1 MVLNKADGDIYMQV
15 CLLLIEIFAPLTSM
29 FAEEHIV
36 LGSFDILE
44 FFKNNKDFFIAPVFA
59 IHAAYGLKKYYQT
72 MAVSA
77 SDTNNCS

>member
-1 MVLNKADGDIYMQV
+1 
-15 CLLLIEIFAPLTSM
+15 M
-29 FAEEHIV
+29 FAEEHII

-44 FFKNNKDFFIAPVFA
+44 FFKNNKDFLIAPVFA